1 MRTGAARSLGER
13 FGMKLGIRRGS
24 KRNYGVKLLW
34 LSLSALLLFSA
45 GCSAIGTA
53 EQSGAGGKQG
63 ETAADGTGGSENAQ
77 PAKRKLVVGLS
88 LDTLLEERWKKDRD
102 LFKAAVEAL
111 GAEVDVQAA
120 NGDDAKQIAQAEN
133 MISNRVDVLVVVP
146 HDAEVSAAIV
156 AKAHQAGIKVIS
168 YDRLILNAD
177 VDLYV
182 SFDNEK
188 VGELQAEAIV
198 AQAPRGNFVLIEGA
212 DTDNNAHMFKRGQM
226 KVLQP
231 LVDSGDI
238 QIVYDQFTKEWK
250 PVNALANMETALAAN
265 NNAIAAVIAANDG
278 TAGGVVA
285 ALAKQGLAGKIP
297 VAGMDAELAAA
308 QRVVEGTQT
317 MTVYKP
323 IKKLAE
329 TAAEI
334 AVRMAKGERVSTA
347 KTVFNKKIDV
357 PAILLEPIAVNRANI
372 DATIIADGF
381 HSRADV
387 YRNVKP

>member
-1 MRTGAARSLGER
+1 
-13 FGMKLGIRRGS
+13 MKRGS
-24 KRNYGVKLLW
+24 KRNGMFGAAAVLLV
-34 LSLSALLLFSA
+34 LLSA
-45 GCSAIGTA
+45 CSANRPP
-53 EQSGAGGKQG
+53 GAGGVSD
-63 ETAADGTGGSENAQ
+63 EAPDARNTAIEGQAA
-77 PAKRKLVVGLS
+77 RKLVVGLS

-102 LFKAAVEAL
+102 LFKAAVEKL

-133 MISNRVDVLVVVP
+133 MISRHVDVLVVVP

-188 VGELQAEAIV
+188 VGELAAQAIV
-198 AQAPRGNFVLIEGA
+198 AKVPRGNYVLIEGA

-226 KVLQP
+226 SVLQP
-231 LVDSGDI
+231 LVDRGDI
-238 QIVYDQFTKEWK
+238 QIVYDQFTNEWK
-250 PVNALANMETALAAN
+250 PVNALANMRTALAAN
-265 NNAIAAVIAANDG
+265 RNAIDAVIAANDG
-278 TAGGVVA
+278 TAGGVVT
-285 ALAKQGLAGKIP
+285 ALAEQHLAGSIP
-297 VAGMDAELAAA
+297 VTGMDAELAAA
-308 QRVVEGTQT
+308 QRIVEGTQT

-329 TAAEI
+329 TAAAL
-334 AVRMAKGERVSTA
+334 AVQMAKGERVSTDR
-347 KTVFNKKIDV
+347 TVFNKKIDV
-357 PAILLEPIAVNRANI
+357 PAVLLEPIAVDRNNI

-387 YRNVKP
+387 YRNVK